1 MAKVLGIDLG
11 TTNSC
16 MAVMEGGEP
25 EVLENSE
32 GKRTTPSVVAFT
44 KTGERV
50 VGDAAKRQAVTN
62 SRNTVYSIKRFMGRK
77 FDEVQ
82 EEIKRV
88 PYKVVRASNGD
99 AAVEVEIEGKAKQFS
114 PPEISAMIL
123 SKLKADAE
131 TRLGEKI
138 TQAVITVPAYFNDSQ
153 RQATKDAGRIAGL
166 EVLRI
171 INEPT
176 AASLAYGLDKKK
188 DEKIA
193 VYDLGGGTFD
203 ISVLEIGDGV
213 FEVKAT
219 NGDTHLGGD
228 DWDNKIIDWILDEFK
243 KEQGMDLRKQPDAL
257 QRIKEEAEKAKIALS
272 SAQQYEI
279 NLPFITADASGP
291 KHIQKTLTRAKM
303 EQLCDDLFERTIKPV
318 KDCLKDADIAA
329 DKIDEL
335 VFVGG
340 MTRMPRVVETAHTLV
355 NKPPHQGVN
364 PDEVVAIGAGIQGG
378 VLKGEVK
385 DVLLLDVTPLS
396 LGIETLGGVFTKLIE
411 RNTTIPTRKS
421 EIFSTAADNQP
432 GVEIHVLQG
441 ERQFSQDNKT
451 IGKFKLDDIPPAPR
465 GVPQIEV
472 GFDIDANGILHVTR
486 QGPGDGE
493 GTEDHHHRQQRP
505 LEGRDREDAQGRR
518 AARRGRQE
526 AQGRDRDAQRGGQR
540 GVSLGENVEG
550 QQGQDFRR
558 GQGQDRDG
566 RQRSERSVE
575 GRGRGGH
582 QGGQREAQ
590 RSVAGRER
598 RALQGGGGKSQGRQ
612 GPGSRSAGSR
622 PGSGRRPG
630 RWRARARTTK
640 VRSSTPKSW
649 MKRNKRRAGA
659 RKDLK

>member
-1 MAKVLGIDLG
+1 MAKILGIDLG

-25 EVLENSE
+25 LVLENSE

-44 KTGERV
+44 KSGERV

-62 SRNTVYSIKRFMGRK
+62 SRNTIYSIKRFMGRK

-82 EEIKRV
+82 EEIKRM
-88 PYKVVRASNGD
+88 PYKVVKAANGD
-99 AAVEVEIEGKAKQFS
+99 CAVEVEIDGKAKQYS

-153 RQATKDAGRIAGL
+153 RQATKDAGKIAGL

-272 SAQQYEI
+272 SSQQYDI

-291 KHIQKTLTRAKM
+291 KHVSTKLTRAKL
-303 EQLCDDLFERTIKPV
+303 EQLCDDLFERTVKPV
-318 KDCLKDADIAA
+318 KACLQDAGIAA

-335 VFVGG
+335 VLVGG
-340 MTRMPRVVETAHTLV
+340 MTRMPRVVETAHKLV

-364 PDEVVAIGAGIQGG
+364 PDEVVAVGAAIQGG
-378 VLKGEVK
+378 VLKGDVK

-396 LGIETLGGVFTKLIE
+396 LGIATLGDVFTRLIE

-421 EIFSTAADNQP
+421 EIFSTASDNQP

-441 ERQFSQDNKT
+441 ERQFARDNKT
-451 IGKFKLDDIPPAPR
+451 IGKFQLTDIPPAPR
-465 GVPQIEV
+465 GMPQIEV
-472 GFDIDANGILHVTR
+472 TFDIDANGILNVSAKDLGTGKEQKITITASSGLSKDEVEKMRKDAELHADEDKQRREEVETR
-486 QGPGDGE
+486 NEADNAVYRTEKMLKESGDKIATNTKTQIETAVVAVKEALKGVD
-493 GTEDHHHRQQRP
+493 T
-505 LEGRDREDAQGRR
+505 
-518 AARRGRQE
+518 AAIKTASDKLNE
-526 AQGRDRDAQRGGQR
+526 AWQAA
-540 GVSLGENVEG
+540 SAELYKAA
-550 QQGQDFRR
+550 
-558 GQGQDRDG
+558 
-566 RQRSERSVE
+566 SEK
-575 GRGRGGH
+575 
-582 QGGQREAQ
+582 A
-590 RSVAGRER
+590 
-598 RALQGGGGKSQGRQ
+598 K
-612 GPGSRSAGSR
+612 
-622 PGSGRRPG
+622 
-630 RWRARARTTK
+630 
-640 VRSSTPKSW
+640 
-649 MKRNKRRAGA
+649 AGA
-659 RKDLK
+659 QPGAESADAAGEESAKADKKDDGTVIDAEVVEEKKG